1 MPKTVEIWKPY
12 ENAMVSSLGRFK
24 DTRGVVKTPRP
35 NKQGYCQV
43 KINGKNYL
51 IHVLIAKAFN
61 LPRREGQNEV
71 NHKDGNPSN
80 NRLDNLEWATHSENM
95 RHSYATNKNRRSNAK
110 KNSKPVEARRLG
122 ADEWVAY
129 PSRSAAARALGVSP
143 GNISECCSGDRTQA
157 GGYEFR
163 RGEPNEPAVLPGE
176 VWKPYESAKV
186 SSLGRFEDSNG
197 IVKTPIPAADGYV
210 SVMINGKTHSI
221 HVLIAKAFDL
231 PRRDDQNEVDHIDGN
246 PSNNRLDN
254 LRWATR
260 SENVGYSYATNE
272 HRRSTAG
279 PVEGRRLGAD
289 EWVWYPSGTAAAE
302 ALGVYQQNISACCR
316 KPGNQTGGYEF
327 RKVVEVE
334 EEESAEEEEEVEEEV
349 EEEK

>member
-1 MPKTVEIWKPY
+1 MSNTVEVEIWKPY

-24 DTRGVVKTPRP
+24 DTTGVVKTPRP
-35 NKQGYCQV
+35 NKQGYCPV
-43 KINGKNYL
+43 RINGKFHY

-71 NHKDGNPSN
+71 NHKDGNRSN
-80 NRLDNLEWATHSENM
+80 NSLDNLEWATHSENI
-95 RHSYATNKNRRSNAK
+95 RHSYATNKNRRSNAAK
-110 KNSKPVEARRLG
+110 RSKPVEARRLG

-129 PSRSAAARALGVSP
+129 ASSNAAARALEVHPADISACCRGV
-143 GNISECCSGDRTQA
+143 RKQA

-186 SSLGRFEDSNG
+186 SSLGRFKDSRG
-197 IVKTPIPAADGYV
+197 IVKTPIPGADGYV
-210 SVMINGKTHSI
+210 YVCINRKLHLI

-231 PRRDDQNEVDHIDGN
+231 PRRDGQNEVDHIDGN

-254 LRWATR
+254 LRWATPR
-260 SENVGYSYATNE
+260 ENVGYSYATNE
-272 HRRSTAG
+272 NRRSSAEQTSK

-289 EWVWYPSGTAAAE
+289 EWVAYASSSAAARV
-302 ALGVYQQNISACCR
+302 LGVHPGNISNCCR
-316 KPGNQTGGYEF
+316 GKQKQTGGYEF
-327 RKVVEVE
+327 RT
-334 EEESAEEEEEVEEEV
+334 AEAAV
-349 EEEK
+349 